1 MDRGETYIE
10 MCKAATEIQL
20 LAPSMQTRIH
30 LSMNIYNCSTKDD
43 SAFFWCMDTFEDDD
57 LGGSILTDTI
67 AIWLPRQ
74 DQLQAIVRQEPLSED
89 WITNPMDAELAM
101 LFLDFIYDE
110 IGQQRKLRISET
122 MEQLWLM
129 FVMEEKY
136 SKQWMG
142 EEWVE
147 I

>member
-1 MDRGETYIE
+1 MDTSETYIK
-10 MCKAATEIQL
+10 MCEKATEIQA

-30 LSMNIYNCSTKDD
+30 LSMNIFNCSTKDD

-57 LGGSILTDTI
+57 LGNSVLTDTV

-74 DQLQAIVRQEPLSED
+74 DQLQKMVFGVSGDIQ
-89 WITNPMDAELAM
+89 
-101 LFLDFIYDE
+101 
-110 IGQQRKLRISET
+110 GQVWKLYEFVTDNRATCPRVSS
-122 MEQLWLM
+122 MEQLWLA
-129 FVMEEKY
+129 FVMQEKY